1 MEEHS
6 AHNSEMRFKSCKAR
20 PSGEHKRPRDS
31 PLVKAQCDVKSSYID
46 GGVGCIVRERR
57 LSPWR
62 KDDLCQKSAVVV
74 RPPCKKV
81 FRIDSNE
88 RLRK

>member
-1 MEEHS
+1 MRITLRCGSSPAKPVRVANVS
-6 AHNSEMRFKSCKAR
+6 ARGS
-20 PSGEHKRPRDS
+20 S
-31 PLVKAQCDVKSSYID
+31 PLVKAQCDVKSSYIA
-46 GGVGCIVRERR
+46 GSVGCIVRERR

-74 RPPCKKV
+74 RPPRKKV
-81 FRIDSNE
+81 FRRDSNE